1 MSFASLHQPGNPLI
15 LFNIWDAGSARAV
28 AGAGAVALATGS
40 ASVAGSLG
48 YDDGQAL
55 PFARLLQ
62 VVEGITSVSD
72 LPLSVDFEA
81 GYADTPAEVAENA
94 ALLAALGVVGINLE
108 DGIPPGRGIRP
119 ASAQAELIRAIRQRT
134 PLFINA
140 RTDLF
145 LQNPQQSHAGL
156 IAEAI
161 DRAVIYAESGADGF
175 FVPGLVDPDLIATI
189 CRDSPLPVNVM
200 KSPAAPDIAALA
212 GLGVARI
219 SFGPFPW
226 RAAMAGL
233 AEAFR
238 AEVSPSD
245 PTGVDLSRADR

>member
-28 AGAGAVALATGS
+28 ADAGAVALATGS
-40 ASVAGSLG
+40 ASVAGALG

-55 PFARLLQ
+55 PFTRLLQ

-81 GYADTPAEVAENA
+81 GYADTPAGVAENA
-94 ALLAALGVVGINLE
+94 AQLAALGVVGINLE
-108 DGIPPGRGIRP
+108 DGIPPERGIRD
-119 ASAQAELIRAIRQRT
+119 AQAQADLIGAIRQRT

-140 RTDLF
+140 RTDLS
-145 LQNPQQSHAGL
+145 LQNPPQSHPEL
-156 IAEAI
+156 VAEAI
-161 DRAVIYAESGADGF
+161 DRASIYAESGADGL
-175 FVPGLVDPDLIATI
+175 FVPGLVAPDLIAMI
-189 CRDSPLPVNVM
+189 CRDSPMPVNVM
-200 KSPAAPDIAALA
+200 KSPAAPDIATLA
-212 GLGVARI
+212 RLGVARI

-233 AEAFR
+233 AEAFL
-238 AEVSPSD
+238 AEASPSD
-245 PTGVDLSRADR
+245 PTGVDLSRADQ